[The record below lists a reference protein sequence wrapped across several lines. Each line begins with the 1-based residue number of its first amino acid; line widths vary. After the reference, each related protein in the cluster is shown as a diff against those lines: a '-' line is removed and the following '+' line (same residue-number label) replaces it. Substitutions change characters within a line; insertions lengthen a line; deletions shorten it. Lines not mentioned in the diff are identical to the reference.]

1 MQNNIG
7 EVRVRRHCVTLRGN
21 VKSQQRIFYSS
32 RHRCLSS
39 RVRLIQSSFGFSNA
53 PEVNT
58 SDVQE
63 YVEEFRVNST
73 KFAQSVVEKKT
84 STIFSVSCFMH
95 TDFERGSPTVDG
107 MDYYDML
114 YLAANAVLHGTS
126 LPESK
131 VDTCNTIPCGTH
143 CKPFP

>member
-1 MQNNIG
+1 MFII
-7 EVRVRRHCVTLRGN
+7 E
-21 VKSQQRIFYSS
+21 SQIDS
-32 RHRCLSS
+32 
-39 RVRLIQSSFGFSNA
+39 VVIFGFSNA

-73 KFAQSVVEKKT
+73 KFAQSAVEKKT

-126 LPESK
+126 LPESR
-131 VDTCNTIPCGTH
+131 VDTCDTIPCGTH